1 MLFMQRVRMNWGS
14 LISNLLKHTYTDTH
28 TTMDKEQ
35 KGCGCR
41 SDLNTITSGLTIAVI
56 YLFFYIS
63 SLSFSLSLS
72 SFFTLLIS
80 LWSNI
85 SQRHFHFVKTPFFF
99 CYLSYFC
106 YKTCTGCLEQ
116 QQKYNIQFICNL
128 FCLIIINSLAE
139 SSWSFSS
146 IWLFQVHCPKWSI
159 VHLGVGRGVR
169 GGGRGTNKY
178 IGQDV
183 KKLKQEF

>member
-63 SLSFSLSLS
+63 SLSFSLS

>member
-63 SLSFSLSLS
+63 SLSFSLSLFFLYS
-72 SFFTLLIS
+72 VNFTLIK
-80 LWSNI
+80 
-85 SQRHFHFVKTPFFF
+85 HFTTTLPFCQNTIFLLLF
-99 CYLSYFC
+99 IVFLLQNMYRLFRTTTKIQYPI
-106 YKTCTGCLEQ
+106 YM
-116 QQKYNIQFICNL
+116 QFIL
-128 FCLIIINSLAE
+128 FNNHQFIS
-139 SSWSFSS
+139 
-146 IWLFQVHCPKWSI
+146 
-159 VHLGVGRGVR
+159 
-169 GGGRGTNKY
+169 
-178 IGQDV
+178 
-183 KKLKQEF
+183 